1 MKAVVIGGCGH
12 IGTYLVPMLVH
23 YGFEVINVS
32 RGLSKP
38 YTPHA
43 AWKEVRH
50 ITMDRNTAEAEGVFG
65 KKIADLNP
73 DVVIDLPVF
82 ELSSVQ
88 QMVEALKGTN
98 LTHYLY
104 CSSIWAHG
112 HATVVPAP
120 EDLLPRHP
128 IEEYG
133 RQKYASE
140 MYLHDQ
146 YRRFG
151 FPETVVMPGHITGPG
166 WNFITPCG
174 NLDPMTFQRI
184 GRGEKIVLAN
194 AGMET
199 IHNVH
204 AEDVAQVFMKSI
216 THRNQALGESF
227 HATAPFA
234 MTMLG
239 AAEGMFEW
247 FGQEPNIDFLPW
259 EEWKAYTKDQGFINS
274 TYSHIY
280 HSDNYSIEKGR
291 RLLEYQPRYTI
302 LEAMQD
308 GVRSMIERKVIS
320 I

>member
-1 MKAVVIGGCGH
+1 MRAVIIGGCGK
-12 IGTYLVPMLVH
+12 IGTYLVPQLVH

-32 RGLSKP
+32 RGKSKP
-38 YTPHA
+38 FTSHA
-43 AWKEVRH
+43 AWQQVRQV
-50 ITMDRNTAEAEGVFG
+50 MLDRDVEEKSGSFG
-65 KKIADLNP
+65 RKIAELNP
-73 DVVIDLPVF
+73 DIVIDLPIF
-82 ELSSVQ
+82 SLESVQ
-88 QMVEALKGTN
+88 QMVEALKNTN
-98 LTHYLY
+98 MTHYLY

-120 EDLLPRHP
+120 EDLLPRRP
-128 IEEYG
+128 LEEYG

-146 YRRFG
+146 YRQCG

-166 WNFITPCG
+166 WNFIGPCG
-174 NLDPMTFQRI
+174 NLDPMVFQKI

-194 AGMET
+194 AGMEC

-216 THRNQALGESF
+216 LYRNQALGESF
-227 HATAPFA
+227 HAVAPFA

-239 AAEGMFEW
+239 AAEGMFEY
-247 FGQEPNIDFLPW
+247 FGQQANIDFLPW
-259 EEWKAYTKDQGFINS
+259 EEWKVYTKDQGFINS
-274 TYSHIY
+274 TYSHVY

-291 RLLEYQPRYTI
+291 RLLGYNPRYTI

-308 GVRSMIERKVIS
+308 GVRRMIETGVIS